1 MRARLALA
9 VLITGTALLAGCT
22 SGVPRAAA
30 PTPSA
35 AGSGVVAARPGSP
48 VTDPGSANAGAAAQ
62 AGAGSGSGRHGGRAA
77 SQPTLP
83 PGWPAALPAPPGSIQ
98 GANSAPGVS
107 VVTTLFNG
115 DSDQARRSVIDR
127 YRPYGFTPD
136 PDARIPTILTG
147 AGYTITVHLAP
158 RDHSAAE
165 TNVVV
170 QVRTAS

>member
-1 MRARLALA
+1 
-9 VLITGTALLAGCT
+9 V
-22 SGVPRAAA
+22 SG
-30 PTPSA
+30 
-35 AGSGVVAARPGSP
+35 PGSA
-48 VTDPGSANAGAAAQ
+48 DPGSTNAGAANRGATDAGVPAAPNAQ
-62 AGAGSGSGRHGGRAA
+62 AGAGSGSGSGRHGGRAA

-98 GANSAPGVS
+98 GANSASGVW
-107 VVTTLFNG
+107 VVTALFNG
-115 DSDQARRSVIDR
+115 DSDQGRRSIIDR

-136 PDARIPTILTG
+136 PEARIPTILTG

-170 QVRTAS
+170 QVRTAP